1 MNHIK
6 GIGVDITKISRFL
19 NIINKYEN
27 NFIHKILHI
36 NEIGEYNKI
45 SNINI
50 KSRFLASRWSYKEAL
65 VKATGNKKIIF
76 TKVYLEKNNEG
87 K

>member
-36 NEIGEYNKI
+36 NEIGEYN
-45 SNINI
+45 INI